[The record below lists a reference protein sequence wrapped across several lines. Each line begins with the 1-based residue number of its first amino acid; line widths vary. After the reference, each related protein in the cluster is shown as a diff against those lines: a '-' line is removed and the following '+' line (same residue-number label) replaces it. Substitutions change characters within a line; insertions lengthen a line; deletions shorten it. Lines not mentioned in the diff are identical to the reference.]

1 MICGVNPSDLNAVDH
16 VKRMYYKY
24 PRMWRGV
31 GELIGRHDDLKNHSV
46 ETEVPRADHAG
57 LLRIYEFCQE
67 VGLPV
72 ILHHTADRK
81 QAKTAAANGADHD
94 WVYKQEVERVL
105 KAFPKLRFVWA
116 HAGMSKQTVEAA
128 ATHATLLA
136 KMLQHYSNLHIDISW
151 VVWEAIICDENGPKE
166 EWVKL
171 IQKYSKRISIGSDQV
186 ANFWLPGHDGY
197 SNVAKNL
204 LAPQVTIV
212 YDTIVCECCRY

>member
-1 MICGVNPSDLNAVDH
+1 MKVPAWYEFGESESSWLSLLDGEQQPKWKTIDCNLHACDFTVNTAGMPAIIAAMDQCGVDKAVLLSMAAVKKWSVENKGHRPLRYDDDSGTCYPYSYVDQVCADLWLGLADKDRRRFAPMICGVNPSDLNAVDH

-81 QAKTAAANGADHD
+81 QQAGQNSSR
-94 WVYKQEVERVL
+94 ERRR
-105 KAFPKLRFVWA
+105 P
-116 HAGMSKQTVEAA
+116 
-128 ATHATLLA
+128 
-136 KMLQHYSNLHIDISW
+136 
-151 VVWEAIICDENGPKE
+151 
-166 EWVKL
+166 
-171 IQKYSKRISIGSDQV
+171 
-186 ANFWLPGHDGY
+186 
-197 SNVAKNL
+197 
-204 LAPQVTIV
+204 
-212 YDTIVCECCRY
+212 